1 MITHALKIAF
11 RNFMRHKSSFFIN
24 LIGLSTGLACALLIF
39 LWVQDERK
47 VDKFHENDDRLF
59 YVMEHQQYSGNIMT
73 TQSTPGLLA
82 ETLVEEIPEIE
93 YGTTLIWST
102 DYTLTVGEK
111 NIKATG
117 RHAANDFFKIFS
129 WDLLAGDINRLLVD
143 PNAVVLSKSTAE
155 NLFGSVEGAL
165 NQSLERDHAELFTV
179 SGVFEDVPEQ
189 SSMQFDLVFNYE
201 HYKNDDNDWLLSW
214 GNNGPPTIITLV
226 EGADPQK
233 VSDKIAGFVKDRNE
247 QSNVTLFLKSYSE
260 RYLYGR
266 YEDGKPAGGRIEYV
280 RLFSII
286 AIFILV
292 IACINFMNLS
302 TARASRRA
310 KEIGVKKTLG
320 AEKHRLIG
328 QFLQESTLISL
339 MSLLLAI
346 GLVFLFLPTFNLLT
360 EKEIS
365 LRMTPSL
372 ASAFL
377 LITLITGLVAG
388 SYPALYLSS
397 FKPVAVLKGELR
409 TSLGEL
415 WVRKGLVVFQFTLSI
430 VLIVAVIVVY
440 KQISFVQ
447 SKNLGYDKDLL
458 IYFPKEGRLEEQS
471 ETFISEARKLPGIQ
485 EVSAIGHNLV
495 GRQNNTSGL
504 NWEGKNPED
513 LILFE
518 NVRVDYDLLETIGVE
533 LKEGRSFS
541 REYGADSSKIIFNER
556 AVEIMNMED
565 PIGKKIRL
573 WEEYDMEIIGVVKDF
588 HFQSLR
594 EGMKPLFFMLNPEN
608 SWNIM
613 VRMEPGK
620 SKEAL
625 ASLRNF
631 YESFNPGFTFDYYF
645 MNEEYAEQY
654 EAEQRVASL
663 SRYFAGLAI
672 LISCLGLFGL
682 AAFTADRK
690 KKEIGIRKV
699 LGATVTNIVILLT
712 RNFTQLV
719 LVSIMIGL
727 PVAYF
732 LTRRWLDE
740 FAYRIDLSLMFFVLA
755 SGLVLLISWLTVS
768 FQAFRAANISPKEC
782 IRNE

>member
-1 MITHALKIAF
+1 MKRWL
-11 RNFMRHKSSFFIN
+11 
-24 LIGLSTGLACALLIF
+24 
-39 LWVQDERK
+39 
-47 VDKFHENDDRLF
+47 
-59 YVMEHQQYSGNIMT
+59 
-73 TQSTPGLLA
+73 TP
-82 ETLVEEIPEIE
+82 TL
-93 YGTTLIWST
+93 
-102 DYTLTVGEK
+102 
-111 NIKATG
+111 
-117 RHAANDFFKIFS
+117 
-129 WDLLAGDINRLLVD
+129 
-143 PNAVVLSKSTAE
+143 
-155 NLFGSVEGAL
+155 
-165 NQSLERDHAELFTV
+165 EL
-179 SGVFEDVPEQ
+179 P
-189 SSMQFDLVFNYE
+189 L
-201 HYKNDDNDWLLSW
+201 
-214 GNNGPPTIITLV
+214 
-226 EGADPQK
+226 
-233 VSDKIAGFVKDRNE
+233 GFV
-247 QSNVTLFLKSYSE
+247 QQ
-260 RYLYGR
+260 YLYGR
-266 YEDGKPAGGRIEYV
+266 YEEGKLIGGRIEYV

-328 QFLQESTLISL
+328 QFLQESTLMSL
-339 MSLLLAI
+339 MSLMLALGI
-346 GLVFLFLPTFNLLT
+346 VFLFLPTFNLLT

-365 LRMTPSL
+365 LRLTPTL
-372 ASAFL
+372 AASFL
-377 LITLITGLVAG
+377 GITLLTGLLAG

-440 KQISFVQ
+440 NQIQFVQ
-447 SKNLGYDKDLL
+447 NKNLGYDKDLL
-458 IYFPKEGRLEEQS
+458 IYFPKEGRLQDQS
-471 ETFISEARKLPGIQ
+471 EAFIAEAKKLPGVKN
-485 EVSAIGHNLV
+485 VSAIGHNLV

-518 NVRVDYDLLETIGVE
+518 NVRVDYELLETIGVE
-533 LKEGRSFS
+533 MKEGRTFS
-541 REYGADSSKIIFNER
+541 RQYGADSSKIIFNER
-556 AVEIMNMED
+556 AIEIMNMKE
-565 PIGKKIRL
+565 PIGQKIRL

-594 EGMKPLFFMLNPEN
+594 EGMKPLFFMLNPES

-613 VRMEPGK
+613 VRIEPGQSEK
-620 SKEAL
+620 AI

-631 YESFNPGFTFDYYF
+631 YESYNPGFTFDYDF
-645 MNEEYAEQY
+645 MNEQYAQQY

-682 AAFTADRK
+682 AAFTADRR

-699 LGATVTNIVILLT
+699 LGATVTNIVMLLT
-712 RNFTQLV
+712 KNFTQLV
-719 LVSIMIGL
+719 VISILLGL
-727 PVAYF
+727 PIAYF
-732 LTRRWLDE
+732 LTRRWLND
-740 FAYRIDLSLMFFVLA
+740 FAYRIDLSFVFFLIA
-755 SGLVLLISWLTVS
+755 SGMVLLISWLTVS
-768 FQAFRAANISPKEC
+768 FQAYRAANINPKEC

>member
-1 MITHALKIAF
+1 MNTHALKIAF

-24 LIGLSTGLACALLIF
+24 LIGLSTGLACALVIF
-39 LWVQDERK
+39 LWVKDEMA
-47 VDKFHENDDRLF
+47 VDAFHEKDDRLF

-82 ETLVEEIPEIE
+82 ETLVDEIPEIE
-93 YGTTLIWST
+93 YGTTLIWTT
-102 DYTLTVGEK
+102 DYTLTVGDK
-111 NIKATG
+111 NIKAAA

-129 WDLLAGDINRLLVD
+129 WKLLAGDVEHLLQQ
-143 PNAVVLSKSTAE
+143 PNDVVLSRSTAE
-155 NLFGSVEGAL
+155 NLFGSVEAAM
-165 NQSLERDHAELFTV
+165 NQSLERDHDELFTV
-179 SGVFEDVPEQ
+179 TGVFEDVPSN
-189 SSMQFDLVFNYE
+189 SSLQFDLVFNYE

-214 GNNGPPTIITLV
+214 GNNGPPTFVTLV
-226 EGADPQK
+226 EGADAQK
-233 VSDKIAGFVKDRNE
+233 VSEKIANFVKDRNE
-247 QSNVTLFLKSYSE
+247 QSNVTLFLKSFSE

-266 YEDGKPAGGRIEYV
+266 YEEGKLIGGRIEYV

-310 KEIGVKKTLG
+310 KEIGVKKALG
-320 AEKHRLIG
+320 AEKHRLIS
-328 QFLQESTLISL
+328 QFLQESTLMSL
-339 MSLLLAI
+339 MSLMLALGI
-346 GLVFLFLPTFNLLT
+346 VFLFLPTFNLLT

-365 LRMTPSL
+365 LRLTPTL
-372 ASAFL
+372 AASFL
-377 LITLITGLVAG
+377 GITLLTGLLAG

-440 KQISFVQ
+440 NQIQFVQ
-447 SKNLGYDKDLL
+447 NKNLGYDKDLL
-458 IYFPKEGRLEEQS
+458 IYFPKEGRLQDQS
-471 ETFISEARKLPGIQ
+471 EAFIAEAKKLPGIKN
-485 EVSAIGHNLV
+485 VSAIGHNLV

-518 NVRVDYDLLETIGVE
+518 NVRVDYELLETIGVE
-533 LKEGRSFS
+533 MKEGRTFS
-541 REYGADSSKIIFNER
+541 RQYGADSSKIIFNER
-556 AVEIMNMED
+556 AIEIMNMKE
-565 PIGKKIRL
+565 PIGQKIRL

-594 EGMKPLFFMLNPEN
+594 EGMKPLFFMLNPES

-613 VRMEPGK
+613 VRIEPGQSEK
-620 SKEAL
+620 AI

-631 YESFNPGFTFDYYF
+631 YESYNPGFTFDYDF
-645 MNEEYAEQY
+645 MNEQYAQQY

-682 AAFTADRK
+682 AAFTADRR

-699 LGATVTNIVILLT
+699 LGATVTNIVMLLT
-712 RNFTQLV
+712 KNFTQLV
-719 LVSIMIGL
+719 VISILLGL
-727 PVAYF
+727 PIAYF
-732 LTRRWLDE
+732 LTRRWLND
-740 FAYRIDLSLMFFVLA
+740 FAYRIDLSFVFFLIA
-755 SGLVLLISWLTVS
+755 SGMVLLISWLTVS
-768 FQAFRAANISPKEC
+768 FQAYRAANINPKEC